1 MAHNVGAVDAVL
13 VRNPLREIELAIR
26 DLSVE
31 VAYAVD
37 TDGEIVLVR
46 EGLHSMV
53 DLSDVPIETLTGRIL
68 THNHPQGASF
78 SWQDV
83 RLALSVGLT
92 EIRAV
97 GALCVYVLRP
107 PAGVMWEDVA
117 SLVEVLR
124 RQVEQELVPAVN
136 TGTLTPPE
144 ANLLYWH
151 QVWAGMA
158 EIRGWD
164 YRREEWDE

>member
-1 MAHNVGAVDAVL
+1 MVHSISAVDAVL
-13 VRNPLREIELAIR
+13 VWESLRAIELAIR

-37 TDGEIVLVR
+37 TDGVVVLVR
-46 EGLHSMV
+46 EGIHSMV
-53 DLSDVPIETLTGRIL
+53 DLSDVPIETLAGRIL
-68 THNHPQGASF
+68 THNHPQNTSF

-83 RLALSVGLT
+83 RLALLVGLA

-97 GALCVYVLRP
+97 GTLYVYVFRP

-117 SLVEVLR
+117 DLVEIVR

-136 TGTLTPPE
+136 TGTLTPAE

-151 QVWAGMA
+151 QVWAGIA

-164 YRREEWDE
+164 YRREEWDG